1 MAHEPLARAGA
12 ADPPGRTESGPP
24 RPPAGPDR
32 EQPDVE
38 TASDD
43 YARRFAGSVGAWFL
57 DLQARSTL
65 ELLRRVPPRATILD
79 VGGGHGQLTPALLEA
94 GHDVVVL
101 GSAPEAGARI
111 ARYCESGRCRYTVG
125 DLINLP
131 YPARSFDVV
140 ISFRLL
146 PHMRAW
152 RRVIAEACRVA
163 RTMVIVDYPSRRS
176 VNVLADRLFGLKRRI
191 ERNTRPFTLFRPQDI
206 ADAFAEH
213 DFVITGSTPQFLWPM
228 VLHRAHGSRLLGA
241 ALEFVPRVL
250 GLTRLLGSPVI
261 ARAERRPASDSGR

>member
-1 MAHEPLARAGA
+1 MAQEPLGRAA
-12 ADPPGRTESGPP
+12 AAGPAGQTESGSRRRT
-24 RPPAGPDR
+24 RPER

-65 ELLRRVPPRATILD
+65 DLLRRFPPGATVLD

-94 GHDVVVL
+94 GYEVVIL
-101 GSAPEAGARI
+101 GSAPEAGERI
-111 ARYCESGRCRYTVG
+111 ARFCESGRCRFTVG
-125 DLINLP
+125 DLTNLP
-131 YPARSFDVV
+131 YATRSFDVV

-163 RTMVIVDYPSRRS
+163 RATVIVDYPSSRS
-176 VNVLADRLFGLKRRI
+176 INVFADRLFGLKRRI
-191 ERNTRPFTLFRPQDI
+191 ERNTRPFTLFHPRDI
-206 ADAFAEH
+206 ARAFAEH
-213 DFVITGSTPQFLWPM
+213 GFVITGSRPQFLWPM
-228 VLHRAHGSRLLGA
+228 VLHRAHGSRLLGVTTEA
-241 ALEFVPRVL
+241 VPRAL

-261 ARAERRPASDSGR
+261 ARAERRPDSHSER

>member
-1 MAHEPLARAGA
+1 MTQEPLARAA
-12 ADPPGRTESGPP
+12 AVDPHGRTESSPP
-24 RPPAGPDR
+24 PPAGPDR

-38 TASDD
+38 TASED

-65 ELLRRVPPRATILD
+65 ELLRRVPPGATILD
-79 VGGGHGQLTPALLEA
+79 VGGGHGQLAPALLEA
-94 GHDVVVL
+94 GYDVVVL
-101 GSAPEAGARI
+101 GSAPDAGTRI
-111 ARYCESGRCRYTVG
+111 ARYCETGRCRFTVG

-176 VNVLADRLFGLKRRI
+176 INVLSSRLFGLKRRI
-191 ERNTRPFTLFRPQDI
+191 ERNTRPFTLFRPRDI
-206 ADAFAEH
+206 AGAFAEH
-213 DFVITGSTPQFLWPM
+213 GFAISGSAPQFLWPM
-228 VLHRAHGSRLLGA
+228 VLHRAHGSRLVGG
-241 ALEFVPRVL
+241 ALEFLPRVS

-261 ARAERRPASDSGR
+261 ARAERRPDSDRGR